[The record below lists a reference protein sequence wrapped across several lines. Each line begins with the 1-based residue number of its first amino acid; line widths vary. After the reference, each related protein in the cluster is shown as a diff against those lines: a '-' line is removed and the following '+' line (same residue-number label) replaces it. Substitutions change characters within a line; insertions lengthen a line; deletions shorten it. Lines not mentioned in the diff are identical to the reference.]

1 MARNDFITDNAK
13 KMADNLYNVGR
24 NVWLV
29 GLGAVAVAEEESRG
43 MFDRLVA
50 RGETFEK
57 SEKNLVSKYFDKAT
71 GTAKDVGKTVGERV
85 QGTVSGV
92 LRRTGVPSRDEIR
105 TLIDRVEELTQKV
118 DALAEAR

>member
-1 MARNDFITDNAK
+1 M
-13 KMADNLYNVGR
+13 
-24 NVWLV
+24 
-29 GLGAVAVAEEESRG
+29 S
-43 MFDRLVA
+43 A
-50 RGETFEK
+50 RGEKFEK

-71 GTAKDVGKTVGERV
+71 GTAKDVGKTVEERV